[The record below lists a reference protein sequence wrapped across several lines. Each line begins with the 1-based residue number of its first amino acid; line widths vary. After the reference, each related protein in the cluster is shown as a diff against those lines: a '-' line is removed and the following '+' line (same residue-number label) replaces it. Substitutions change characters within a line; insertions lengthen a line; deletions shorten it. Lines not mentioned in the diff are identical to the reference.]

1 MRVRDLPARSGVS
14 KESIAMAMGI
24 LTKRELVTVGTD
36 PAGGRWKVARLTT
49 RGQTSQW
56 AYADGIAALEQKS
69 AERFGAD
76 AVARL
81 REALEALVGD
91 PGDPAA
97 SPLMQGLE
105 PYPDNW
111 RADVRPPQTL
121 PHYPMVLHRGGFPD
135 GS

>member
-1 MRVRDLPARSGVS
+1 
-14 KESIAMAMGI
+14 MALGI
-24 LTKRELVTVGTD
+24 LTKRDLVTAGTD
-36 PAGGRWKVARLTT
+36 PAGGRGKAARLTP
-49 RGQTSQW
+49 RGQEAQW
-56 AYADGIAALEQKS
+56 AYTAGIATVEQKS

-76 AVARL
+76 AIARL
-81 REALEALVGD
+81 RAALETAAPGD

-111 RADVRPPQTL
+111 RADIRPPRTL